1 MAHSLTLRV
10 SPVAERDLEAIG
22 DYIAKDSARMAL
34 RFIVELRETF
44 GKIAATPLAFRE
56 RSELGKDVRSCAH
69 GNYVIFFKA
78 TARQI
83 VIARVLHGA
92 MDLPAQFTGDEN

>member
-1 MAHSLTLRV
+1 MPPPLTIRV
-10 SPVAERDLEAIG
+10 SPLAERDLEGIG
-22 DYIAKDSARMAL
+22 DYIARDSAKIAL
-34 RFIVELRETF
+34 NFIIALRETF
-44 GKIAATPLAFRE
+44 GKIAANPLACRE
-56 RSELGKDVRSCAH
+56 RPELGKEVRSCAH

-92 MDLPAQFTGDEN
+92 MDLPAQFAGDDK

>member
-1 MAHSLTLRV
+1 MTHSLTIRV
-10 SPVAERDLEAIG
+10 SPLTERDLEAIG
-22 DYIAKDSARMAL
+22 DYIAKDSPRMAL

-44 GKIAATPLAFRE
+44 GKIAATPLAFRV

-69 GNYVIFFKA
+69 GNYLIFFKA

-92 MDLPAQFTGDEN
+92 MDLPALFAGNEK